1 MATASA
7 RPNQPNQSVQPARS
21 QPEPSRPARG
31 AVLAA
36 ATLTIMAAAIIAPSL
51 PAMKADF
58 AGTPGADLMVR
69 FSLTVTSLAIAVSAP
84 VSGVVADRVG
94 RRSLLVFGLVM
105 YAVTGT
111 AGFFATDLY
120 VLLATRALLGVAV
133 GAIMTAVSATITDW
147 FDGPRRASFL
157 GLQQVFASLGGVV
170 FLPLAG
176 LLAAVSWRA
185 PFWIYTASAL
195 VAVLAIRA
203 LREEP
208 RAEPAAAAARPD
220 RSRQPSADS
229 VTGHHTTNRTD
240 HITSR
245 ITGLYLLALVVT
257 LAFYMA
263 PTQLPFL
270 LSSHG
275 SGPTATGAVI
285 AGSTLSSAAGALA
298 FPVLRRRLS
307 PAAISTVSVA
317 LLGAGWLLAGTA
329 GTVAQIAAGLLVG
342 GAGVGLAVPNLN
354 LRLSEL
360 AHPDQRGR
368 ILSGL
373 VTGIFLG
380 QFLSPLAVEPLI
392 QLTGIADAF
401 IWTGIAMAAGAALA
415 ALGTW
420 RTRTAQT
427 AHRQHDH

>member
-1 MATASA
+1 MATAWDQQTE
-7 RPNQPNQSVQPARS
+7 PTRS
-21 QPEPSRPARG
+21 RTPPRPAIA

-51 PAMKADF
+51 PAMREAF
-58 AGTPGADLMVR
+58 AGTPGADLLVR

-84 VSGVVADRVG
+84 VSGVVADRIG
-94 RRSLLVFGLVM
+94 RRSLLVLSLVL
-105 YAVTGT
+105 YAVSGT

-120 VLLATRALLGVAV
+120 LLLATRALLGVAV
-133 GAIMTAVSATITDW
+133 GGIMTAVSATITDW
-147 FDGPRRASFL
+147 FDGPRRATFL

-185 PFWIYTASAL
+185 PFWIYAASAI
-195 VAVLAIRA
+195 VAVFAIRA
-203 LREEP
+203 LRAEP
-208 RAEPAAAAARPD
+208 RGEHTAAAARPGGP
-220 RSRQPSADS
+220 RQPMTGHTTGSGAER
-229 VTGHHTTNRTD
+229 VTG
-240 HITSR
+240 R
-245 ITGLYLLALVVT
+245 ITGLYVLALIAT

-270 LSSHG
+270 LSSYG

-298 FPVLRRRLS
+298 FPAVRRRLS

-317 LLGAGWLLAGTA
+317 LLGAGWLLVGTA
-329 GTVAQIAAGLLVG
+329 GTVAQIGAGLLVG
-342 GAGVGLAVPNLN
+342 GTGAGLAVPNLN

-368 ILSGL
+368 VLSGL

-380 QFLSPLAVEPLI
+380 QFLSPLAVQPLVEI
-392 QLTGIADAF
+392 SGIAGAF
-401 IWTGIAMAAGAALA
+401 AWTGIAMAAGAALA

-420 RTRTAQT
+420 RTRKA
-427 AHRQHDH
+427 R